1 MARNGLLVDTVA
13 MLNSAVQEM
22 HSFFDTEM
30 GWLNP
35 KIKEATAI
43 SNIVASTV
51 LTVKESTVQ
60 LTRLFK
66 QKGAELESLQKKKSS
81 DEHSRM
87 QMQKEKK
94 QWESKMRKLE
104 ARMQR
109 GTRMAKIAA
118 SACVNTREENEKIEK
133 DTEKI
138 TREIKEQETEIEK
151 EQISVEALYDKL
163 EEITSLLHTANS
175 VGSESENINMRL
187 NQQIMMKKKEQEE
200 LMTRLEN
207 NGYNTLNLQAVS
219 RDVKRMQKKLKDET
233 LRQQELEE
241 DYQATEQRLF
251 ELELQETE
259 RNILLGIDPNKEDG
273 ENDGE
278 GVEDGNDDDTDD
290 EGNRAG
296 GVSDDTDDDTNDNSN
311 DSVDSSASGQ
321 DDDSDEHS
329 VDILNFSDDERDG
342 DDDWGR
348 STIF

>member
-81 DEHSRM
+81 AEHSRM

-241 DYQATEQRLF
+241 KRR
-251 ELELQETE
+251 TE
-259 RNILLGIDPNKEDG
+259 RK
-273 ENDGE
+273 
-278 GVEDGNDDDTDD
+278 
-290 EGNRAG
+290 
-296 GVSDDTDDDTNDNSN
+296 
-311 DSVDSSASGQ
+311 
-321 DDDSDEHS
+321 
-329 VDILNFSDDERDG
+329 
-342 DDDWGR
+342 
-348 STIF
+348 